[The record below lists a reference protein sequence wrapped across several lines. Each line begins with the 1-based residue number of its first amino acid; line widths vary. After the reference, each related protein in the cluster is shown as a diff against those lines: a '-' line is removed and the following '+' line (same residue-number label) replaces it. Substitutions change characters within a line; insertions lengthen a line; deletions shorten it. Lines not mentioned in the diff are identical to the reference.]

1 MKQLTMQQSSYT
13 KVSSY
18 EAREGEV
25 KKVVLLYSGGLDTS
39 VLLKWIQDK
48 YHSEVIALTLDLGQ
62 QGDDL
67 EAIKQ
72 KALMLGAKKAYVID
86 AKDEFAEAYLSHMIK
101 ANGSYQGEYHIST
114 VSRYLM
120 AKIAI
125 MVAAKEQADAIAHG
139 CTGKGNDQVRLE
151 SSMLTLNPNIKVI
164 APVREWDM
172 SRDAEI
178 DYAKKHHI
186 PVPVK
191 KDFPYSVDDNM
202 WGMTWE
208 GGEIE
213 DPRLIPQIDRF
224 QKASRI
230 IEKTPNKP
238 QLINLEFKK
247 GIPYKLNGKVYK
259 LADLIMRLN
268 KLGGK
273 HGVGVVHHVED
284 RLIGLKTRGVY
295 EHPGAHT
302 IIQAHRNL
310 EKYVCTRMENELKE
324 TMDIKFGY
332 LCYGA
337 IWFDPIMDDIRA
349 FNDKINEKVDGKVT
363 VRLFKG
369 HATVV
374 AMKSPHGLHHVSF
387 DAGKATAFNVMT
399 SAPFIE
405 VYSMQMRL
413 SQQRAEKSA
422 LVSIGKEKNK
432 KELLASA
439 RKLAQAGYIL
449 FATEKTNRFLTEHG
463 VPNFL
468 VYKISEKREP
478 NLATLLNEKRF
489 DLIVNIPTSAADKK
503 EATDGGLIRQKAVD
517 DNVTLLT
524 TVDTA
529 KRKIDKLYQAKFGN
543 LD

>member
-1 MKQLTMQQSSYT
+1 MQGLSYT

-18 EAREGEV
+18 EARMGEV

-39 VLLKWIQDK
+39 VLLKWIQDE
-48 YHSEVIALTLDLGQ
+48 YQAEVIALTLDLGQ

-67 EAIKQ
+67 EAIRN
-72 KALMLGAKKAYVID
+72 KALRFGAKKAYVID
-86 AKDEFAEAYLSHMIK
+86 AKNEFAEDYLTHMIK
-101 ANGSYQGEYHIST
+101 ANGSYQGDYHIST

-125 MVAAKEQADAIAHG
+125 MVATKEKADTIAHG

-164 APVREWDM
+164 APIREWDM

-213 DPRLIPQIDRF
+213 DPGLIPQIHRF
-224 QKASRI
+224 QRASRI

-238 QLINLEFKK
+238 QLIYLEFKK

-259 LADLIMRLN
+259 LADLVMKLN

-295 EHPGAHT
+295 EHPGAHI

-337 IWFDPIMDDIRA
+337 IWFDPVMDDIRA

-432 KELLASA
+432 KELLAA
-439 RKLAQAGYIL
+439 VKKLAQTGYIL

-463 VPNFL
+463 VPNYL
-468 VYKISEKREP
+468 VYKISEKKEP

-489 DLIVNIPTSAADKK
+489 DLIVNIPTSLADKK
-503 EATDGGLIRQKAVD
+503 ETTDGALIRQKAVD
-517 DNVTLLT
+517 DGVMLLT

-543 LD
+543 LG

>member
-1 MKQLTMQQSSYT
+1 MKNSIYT

-18 EAREGEV
+18 EARMGEV

-48 YHSEVIALTLDLGQ
+48 YQAEVIALTLDLGQ

-67 EAIKQ
+67 EAIKN
-72 KALMLGAKKAYVID
+72 KALKLGAKKAYVID
-86 AKDEFAEAYLSHMIK
+86 SKNEFAEEYLTHMIK
-101 ANGSYQGEYHIST
+101 ANGSYQGEYYIST

-125 MVAAKEQADAIAHG
+125 MVAAKEKADTVAHG

-151 SSMLTLNPNIKVI
+151 SSMLTLNPHIKII
-164 APVREWDM
+164 APIREWDM

-191 KDFPYSVDDNM
+191 KDFSYSSDDNM
-202 WGMTWE
+202 WGVTWE
-208 GGEIE
+208 GGEVE

-224 QKASRI
+224 QSASKI

-247 GIPYKLNGKVYK
+247 GIPYKLSGKTYK
-259 LADLIMRLN
+259 LADLVMKLN

-273 HGVGVVHHVED
+273 HGVGVVHHLED

-295 EHPGAHT
+295 EHPGAHI

-337 IWFDPIMDDIRA
+337 IWFDPVMDDIRA
-349 FNDKINEKVDGKVT
+349 FNDKINEKVDGKAT

-369 HATVV
+369 QATVV

-387 DAGKATAFNVMT
+387 DAGKATEFNVMT

-422 LVSIGKEKNK
+422 LISIGKERQK
-432 KELLASA
+432 KSLLATV
-439 RKLAQAGYIL
+439 RKLAQTGYIL

-463 VPNFL
+463 VSNFL
-468 VYKISEKREP
+468 VYKINEKREP

-489 DLIVNIPTSAADKK
+489 DLIVNIPTSIVDQK
-503 EATDGGLIRQKAVD
+503 EATDGALIRQKAVD
-517 DNVTLLT
+517 DGVMLLT

-529 KRKIDKLYQAKFGN
+529 KRQIDKIYQAKYGHFA
-543 LD
+543 

>member
-1 MKQLTMQQSSYT
+1 MQKFTYT

-18 EAREGEV
+18 EARIGEV

-48 YHSEVIALTLDLGQ
+48 YHAEVIALTLDLGQ

-67 EAIKQ
+67 EAIRK
-72 KALMLGAKKAYVID
+72 KALKFGAKKAYVID
-86 AKDEFAEAYLSHMIK
+86 VKDEFAENYLSYMIK

-125 MVAAKEQADAIAHG
+125 MVATKEKADAVAHG

-151 SSMLTLNPNIKVI
+151 SSMLALSPNIKVI
-164 APVREWDM
+164 APIREWDM

-208 GGEIE
+208 GGEVE
-213 DPRLIPQIDRF
+213 DPGLIPQIHRF

-230 IEKTPNKP
+230 IEETPNQP

-247 GIPYKLNGKVYK
+247 GLPYKLNGKVYK
-259 LADLIMRLN
+259 LADLVMKLN

-295 EHPGAHT
+295 EHPGAHV
-302 IIQAHRNL
+302 IIEAHKNL
-310 EKYVCTRMENELKE
+310 EKYVCTRLENQFKE
-324 TMDIKFGY
+324 EMDIKFGY

-337 IWFDPIMDDIRA
+337 LWFDPLMDDLRA
-349 FNDKINEKVDGKVT
+349 LNDKINEKVDGKVT
-363 VRLFKG
+363 LRLFKG

-405 VYSMQMRL
+405 VYSLQMRL
-413 SQQRAEKSA
+413 SQQRSEKSA

-432 KELLASA
+432 KGLLASVK
-439 RKLAQAGYIL
+439 KLAQAGYIL
-449 FATEKTNRFLTEHG
+449 FATEKTNRFLTEKG

-489 DLIVNIPTSAADKK
+489 DLIVNIPTSTVDQK
-503 EATDGGLIRQKAVD
+503 EATDGALIRRKAVD
-517 DNVTLLT
+517 DNVMLLT
-524 TVDTA
+524 TVDTV
-529 KRKIDKLYQAKFGN
+529 KRKIEKLYQAKFGN
-543 LD
+543 LS